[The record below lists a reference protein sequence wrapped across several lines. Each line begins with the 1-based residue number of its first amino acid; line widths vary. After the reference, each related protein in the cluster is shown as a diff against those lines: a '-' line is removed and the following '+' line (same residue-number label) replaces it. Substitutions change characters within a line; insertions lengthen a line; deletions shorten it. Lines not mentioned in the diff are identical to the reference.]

1 LAKKL
6 PGLADEIPPT
16 VAAETRISHALTS
29 LLRERG
35 IVAEVQV
42 QDPSQFAFT
51 AQRVPEA
58 PAPAIV
64 FRILSPEIVVDKV
77 MISGAPDQLADKLQ
91 DGLHGREGREYSSRQ
106 DWQLKMTVGQL
117 LETNGYL
124 DSTSQVAIDEPKRIG
139 DHYAVDVLIDI
150 HAGKQYHI
158 ASITADGGPLLS
170 GRDLSQFFSGNPGDL
185 AGPNP
190 LGRLSGQLRGLY
202 WEHGY
207 ADVSIDAPPLL
218 DRERS
223 VVAYQLHVVP
233 GPLYRLGGLTIRNL
247 SADQIE
253 RVKQMLGM
261 SIGDVFNQN
270 LLDGLYGKVTSE
282 PSLAQYSFSFSPSRH
297 PATNT
302 VDLVLDFYK
311 KSDKAT
317 VRVD

>member
-1 LAKKL
+1 MKLKRMAVLYFLLAGCKGICFSPIIIAQDASAAYPDRLPYAFSNFVWWSDAELRTDLAKKL

-124 DSTSQVAIDEPKRIG
+124 DST
-139 DHYAVDVLIDI
+139 
-150 HAGKQYHI
+150 
-158 ASITADGGPLLS
+158 
-170 GRDLSQFFSGNPGDL
+170 
-185 AGPNP
+185 
-190 LGRLSGQLRGLY
+190 
-202 WEHGY
+202 
-207 ADVSIDAPPLL
+207 
-218 DRERS
+218 
-223 VVAYQLHVVP
+223 
-233 GPLYRLGGLTIRNL
+233 
-247 SADQIE
+247 
-253 RVKQMLGM
+253 
-261 SIGDVFNQN
+261 
-270 LLDGLYGKVTSE
+270 
-282 PSLAQYSFSFSPSRH
+282 
-297 PATNT
+297 
-302 VDLVLDFYK
+302 
-311 KSDKAT
+311 
-317 VRVD
+317 